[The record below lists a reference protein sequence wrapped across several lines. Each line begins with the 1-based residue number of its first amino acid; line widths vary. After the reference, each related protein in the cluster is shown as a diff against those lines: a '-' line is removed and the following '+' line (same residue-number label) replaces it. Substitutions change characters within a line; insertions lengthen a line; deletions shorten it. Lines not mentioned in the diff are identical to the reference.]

1 MFQMFNAL
9 AVGKSNN
16 FDSEAMSIIN
26 MDSSLLMNELRTAV
40 SSVIAESATK
50 RK

>member
-1 MFQMFNAL
+1 MFNAL
-9 AVGKSNN
+9 AAGMSSN
-16 FDSEAMSIIN
+16 FYSDAMSIIN